1 MLLDANILLYAVDE
15 ESPFHEAARPW
26 LEGTLNGDRRV
37 GIPWQS
43 LVAYVRIVTH
53 PRALRQPLSPTVAWS
68 TVEAWLDAPVT
79 WVPAPGRR
87 HSEILGRLI
96 REHDLR
102 ANLIPDAVLAALCIE
117 YGMQMVSADTDFARF
132 REISWYN
139 PVAR

>member
-15 ESPFHEAARPW
+15 ESPFHEAAHTW
-26 LEGTLNGDRRV
+26 LESTLNGDRRV
-37 GIPWQS
+37 GIPWPS
-43 LVAYVRIVTH
+43 LVAFMRIVTH
-53 PRALRQPLSPTVAWS
+53 PRALRQPLSPTAAWS

-79 WVPAPGRR
+79 WVPVPGRGHR
-87 HSEILGRLI
+87 EILGRLV
-96 REHDLR
+96 REYDLR

-132 REISWYN
+132 RELSWHN